1 MQVTRNERDYWRSLV
16 GFLKVAPQ
24 VFQHTDGYAVQVG
37 SRTTMEYIE
46 GSRKAIIDVEFGRG
60 TTCIYVRRI
69 VGWISGSQRLAMTD
83 DEKRIAVDRIS
94 AALQF
99 DDSSVEISAD

>member
-1 MQVTRNERDYWRSLV
+1 M
-16 GFLKVAPQ
+16 GFRRVAPQ
-24 VFQHTDGYAVQVG
+24 IFQHTDGYSVQIG

-46 GSRKAIIDVEFGRG
+46 GPRKAVVEVDFGAG

-69 VGWISGSQRLAMTD
+69 VGWISGNQRPAMTD
-83 DEKRIAVDRIS
+83 DEKRIVIERIS

-99 DDSSVEISAD
+99 DGSAVQTSTH